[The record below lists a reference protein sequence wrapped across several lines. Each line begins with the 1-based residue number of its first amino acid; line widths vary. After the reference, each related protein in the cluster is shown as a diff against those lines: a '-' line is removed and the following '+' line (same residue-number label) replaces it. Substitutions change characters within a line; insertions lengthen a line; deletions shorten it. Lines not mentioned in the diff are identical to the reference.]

1 MTPLSRGTPHTAP
14 LGASWAT
21 VGAILARGY
30 LRLLVARQKALDE
43 VGQVEALYVSPV
55 RTDAA
60 PATSAPPTANLATR
74 REPRR
79 PRGPRHA
86 TTETQ

>member
-1 MTPLSRGTPHTAP
+1 VTPLPAQSRATRPQ
-14 LGASWAT
+14 GASWAA

-30 LRLLVARQKALDE
+30 LRVLVARQKALDE
-43 VGQVEALYVSPV
+43 VGQFEALCVSPV

-60 PATSAPPTANLATR
+60 PGASETPKANLACR

-86 TTETQ
+86 EDTP